1 LIFIDAQKS
10 GYPSYLKDIL
20 AKSQPGAA
28 TRLLRQGGLI
38 VADNVLRRGLVADD
52 SEENPNA
59 ETAKVA
65 ATKSE
70 YQSDRDLEYLRE
82 YNAATVSSPR
92 LESVLL
98 PLYDGLAVSRLLD

>member
-1 LIFIDAQKS
+1 
-10 GYPSYLKDIL
+10 
-20 AKSQPGAA
+20 
-28 TRLLRQGGLI
+28 
-38 VADNVLRRGLVADD
+38 VADD